1 MNGYTLSRHAEHML
15 EERGIKLD
23 WLDFAMQDPSIV
35 EPDPVDSELEHRLR
49 RIPEFGNR
57 ILRVVV
63 KHGDP
68 PLVVTAF
75 FDRSRR
81 NDPKL

>member
-1 MNGYTLSRHAEHML
+1 ML

-81 NDPKL
+81 NDPRL